1 MLLMGA
7 LALAAAGLAG
17 GLAGG
22 LAAAQEDARLTVEV
36 VTGES
41 GPPTVGDPIVF
52 RVEVRHAADARVE
65 VDSAMT
71 ELGRLDAALAEV
83 EVVEPGLTVVVWRT
97 AAFEVGIFEAALP
110 PIVVVG
116 GAGRRTLTPPPQRVE
131 VVSTLSDGAGG
142 EASARPLTPP
152 EEIEGGSGFAFW
164 IAALLAIGA
173 GFVLARV
180 LGIRARRRGAPR
192 QAAAA
197 EPEPLPTPAEF
208 DADLGAAE
216 LCRALAAAVRA
227 HLARRYEI
235 PARSLTSAEL
245 PEQLAA
251 AGASASTVQR
261 VRTLLRECD
270 AVSFAEQRP
279 PPERLAGYREL
290 AAAIIGD
297 EQSNDAEA
305 S

>member
-1 MLLMGA
+1 MLLMSA

-17 GLAGG
+17 GLA
-22 LAAAQEDARLTVEV
+22 AAQEDAQLTVEIV
-36 VTGES
+36 AGEGGS
-41 GPPTVGDPIVF
+41 PTVGDPIVF
-52 RVEVRHAADARVE
+52 RVEVRHAEDARVE

-71 ELGRLDAALAEV
+71 ELGRLDAALAEI
-83 EVVEPGLTVVVWRT
+83 EVVEPGRTVVIWRT
-97 AAFEVGIFEAALP
+97 AAFEVGAFEAALP

-116 GAGRRTLTPPPQRVE
+116 GNGRQTLTPPPQQVE
-131 VVSTLSDGAGG
+131 VVSALPEGTDGAV
-142 EASARPLTPP
+142 SARPLTPP
-152 EEIEGGSGFAFW
+152 QEIEGGSSFAFW

-173 GFVLARV
+173 GFVLARA
-180 LGIRARRRGAPR
+180 LGIRARRRAAPR
-192 QAAAA
+192 QAPAP
-197 EPEPLPTPAEF
+197 EPEPLPTLAEIDQ
-208 DADLGAAE
+208 DASAAE

-270 AVSFAEQRP
+270 AVTFAEQRP
-279 PPERLAGYREL
+279 PPERLAGYRQL
-290 AAAIIGD
+290 AAAIIGG
-297 EQSNDAEA
+297 EHPNDAET

>member
-1 MLLMGA
+1 MLLMSA

-17 GLAGG
+17 GLA
-22 LAAAQEDARLTVEV
+22 AAQEDAQLTVEIAA
-36 VTGES
+36 GEG

-52 RVEVRHAADARVE
+52 RVEVRHAEDARVE

-71 ELGRLDAALAEV
+71 ELGRLDAALAEI
-83 EVVEPGLTVVVWRT
+83 ELVEPGLTLVVWRT
-97 AAFEVGIFEAALP
+97 AAFEVGTFEAALP

-116 GAGRRTLTPPPQRVE
+116 TGGRRTLTPPPQRIE
-131 VVSTLSDGAGG
+131 VVSALPEGTDS
-142 EASARPLTPP
+142 EAEARPLTPP
-152 EEIEGGSGFAFW
+152 QEIEGGSGFAFW

-173 GFVLARV
+173 GFLLARV
-180 LGIRARRRGAPR
+180 LGLRTRRRATPR
-192 QAAAA
+192 QAPAP
-197 EPEPLPTPAEF
+197 EPEPLPTLAEIDQ
-208 DADLGAAE
+208 DASAAE

-270 AVSFAEQRP
+270 AVTFAEQTP

-290 AAAIIGD
+290 AAAIIGN
-297 EQSNDAEA
+297 ERPNDAETL
-305 S
+305 

>member
-1 MLLMGA
+1 MLMGA
-7 LALAAAGLAG
+7 LALVAAGLVG

-22 LAAAQEDARLTVEV
+22 LATAQEEARLTVEV
-36 VTGES
+36 AAGEG

-52 RVEVRHAADARVE
+52 RVEVRHAEDARVE
-65 VDSAMT
+65 VDSSMT

-83 EVVEPGLTVVVWRT
+83 EVVEPGLTVVIWRT
-97 AAFEVGIFEAALP
+97 AAFEVGMFEAALP
-110 PIVVVG
+110 PIVVVNG
-116 GAGRRTLTPPPQRVE
+116 GGRRTLTPPPQRVE
-131 VVSTLSDGAGG
+131 VVSALPDSAEG

-152 EEIEGGSGFAFW
+152 QEIEGGSGFAFW

-180 LGIRARRRGAPR
+180 LGIRARRRAGPR
-192 QAAAA
+192 QPAAA
-197 EPEPLPTPAEF
+197 EPEPLPTPAEL

-216 LCRALAAAVRA
+216 LCRGLAAAVRA

>member
-7 LALAAAGLAG
+7 LALAAAALAG
-17 GLAGG
+17 GP
-22 LAAAQEDARLTVEV
+22 AAAQEDAQLTVKI
-36 VTGES
+36 VTAAG
-41 GPPTVGDPIVF
+41 GAPMVGDPIVF
-52 RVEVRHAADARVE
+52 RVEVRHAEDARVE

-71 ELGRLDAALAEV
+71 ELGRLDAALAEI
-83 EVVEPGLTVVVWRT
+83 EFVEPGLTLVIWRT

-116 GAGRRTLTPPPQRVE
+116 SAGRRTLTPPLQRVE
-131 VVSTLSDGAGG
+131 VVSALPKEIDGAA
-142 EASARPLTPP
+142 EARPLTPP
-152 EEIEGGSGFAFW
+152 QEIEGGSGFAFW
-164 IAALLAIGA
+164 IAALLAIAA
-173 GFVLARV
+173 GFVLARA
-180 LGIRARRRGAPR
+180 LGIRARRRATPR
-192 QAAAA
+192 QAPSP
-197 EPEPLPTPAEF
+197 EPEPLPTLAEIDQ
-208 DADLGAAE
+208 DASAAE

-270 AVSFAEQRP
+270 AVTFAEQTP

-290 AAAIIGD
+290 AAAIIGS
-297 EQSNDAEA
+297 ENPNDAET